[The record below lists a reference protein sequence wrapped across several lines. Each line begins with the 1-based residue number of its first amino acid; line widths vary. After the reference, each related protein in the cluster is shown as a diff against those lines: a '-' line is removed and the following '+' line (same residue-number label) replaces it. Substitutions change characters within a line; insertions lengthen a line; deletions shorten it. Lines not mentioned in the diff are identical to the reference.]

1 MDALLR
7 QYHPDASMIGFDFTV
22 KGLAAI
28 RTHLEDY
35 LERLGTLKLKSTD
48 KFTETESEREGC
60 VTQEANSTQSAPA
73 GAPAE
78 QATESPPLLL
88 VVGAGPKAVAIAAK
102 RHILA
107 KLGYPVPHVRII
119 DRQGVATH
127 WTGKA
132 GFTDGQQLLGTRPEK
147 DIGFPYLSACWG
159 DRELSRAVA
168 KEMVHLSWQSFL
180 IDQWRYAD
188 WIDRGRTRPTHREW
202 SQYIQWVAEKVELDL
217 CVGEVTGI
225 ATTSDQQRWRLTCR
239 SEQDSA
245 AFTITGDG
253 LVITGPGTPL
263 TVAGQPK
270 AHPRIMDGA
279 SFWLRSEEFAQLRSH
294 AAQPLN
300 IGVIGTGETAAAIVV
315 ALVDALRSSAFIE
328 VISPYGVIYSRDEG
342 FEENRL
348 FSDPDGRL
356 ANLEGSHQHEAN
368 WLQLS
373 ERDRREFVRRT
384 DRGVFSLKAMEELS
398 KAENVRSVLGTVR
411 RIHAND
417 TGVRVESEYD
427 GKMKHDEYD
436 YVVVARGFD
445 ALWFRHLLDEVTHAR
460 MAGMT
465 RSFDG
470 RTIEQA
476 ITEDL
481 SLAGF
486 MPKLHLPMLA
496 GIAQGPGFPNL
507 SCLGLLAD
515 RILASYS
522 ASAFTA

>member
-1 MDALLR
+1 
-7 QYHPDASMIGFDFTV
+7 
-22 KGLAAI
+22 
-28 RTHLEDY
+28 
-35 LERLGTLKLKSTD
+35 
-48 KFTETESEREGC
+48 
-60 VTQEANSTQSAPA
+60 VTQEAKSTRSAPTDTS
-73 GAPAE
+73 AE
-78 QATESPPLLL
+78 HAAASPPTLL

-102 RHILA
+102 RHMLA
-107 KLGYPVPHVRII
+107 KLGYPVPQIHII

-132 GFTDGQQLLGTRPEK
+132 GFTDGHQLLGTRPEK

-159 DRELSRAVA
+159 DKELSRAVA

-202 SQYIQWVAEKVELDL
+202 SHYIQWVAEQVEVEL
-217 CVGEVTGI
+217 CVGEVTSI
-225 ATTSDQQRWRLTCR
+225 ATTSDQQQWRLTCQPG
-239 SEQDSA
+239 EGGA
-245 AFTITGDG
+245 PFTVTGGG
-253 LVITGPGTPL
+253 LVMTGPGTPL
-263 TVAGQPK
+263 TIPGQPK

-279 SFWLRSEEFAQLRSH
+279 SFWLRSEEFAQLRSEVK
-294 AAQPLN
+294 QPLN

-315 ALVDALRSSAFIE
+315 ALVDALRDAAFIE

-356 ANLEGSHQHEAN
+356 ANLLGDHQHAAN

-384 DRGVFSLKAMEELS
+384 DRGVFSLRTVEELS
-398 KAENVRSVLGTVR
+398 RAENVRSVLGTVR
-411 RIHAND
+411 RIDAHD
-417 TGVRVESEYD
+417 TSVRVESEYD
-427 GKMKHDEYD
+427 GKMKDDEYD
-436 YVVVARGFD
+436 YLVVARGFD
-445 ALWFRHLLDEVTHAR
+445 ALWFRHLLDAVTHAR
-460 MAGMT
+460 LAEAT

-470 RTIEQA
+470 RTIELA
-476 ITEDL
+476 IQEDL
-481 SLAGF
+481 SLNGF
-486 MPKLHLPMLA
+486 TPKLHLPMLA

-522 ASAFTA
+522 ASAFTVRDNRKPQETNVQTST